1 MSGSNVEAYFIKL
14 FSFLREVK
22 VVKRLLLNKVT
33 GLTFCLM
40 LQLTGIPLSA
50 NANSLIDS
58 PEPGHLG
65 KSMPQ
70 FVYEVDGT
78 LLAQTSEIT
87 ILLEKKIS
95 PEDIKKDL
103 KPETPE
109 EKKVSKSEDLES
121 EGSDPENGKNSE
133 VIGQTASALE
143 TSPSVEFYEE
153 LEDPFGPPKENGF
166 PELKDPFEGYNRFMF
181 NVNENLYEYLME
193 PVARGWRFVLPEDLR
208 IVIRNAF
215 DNAMA
220 PVKLVSSVVQG
231 DWDKSGRVLGRTL
244 INTTAGLGGMLDVA
258 GQEYGIENVDEDFDQ
273 ALGHYDVPTGPYIIL
288 PFLGPSTAR
297 NVSGRVVDS
306 FLSPT
311 IFFSPSFLVGS
322 GITVAETTNDTSF
335 IIEDKEALEESAI
348 DEYESVRDF
357 YHQYREGL
365 LKK

>member
-1 MSGSNVEAYFIKL
+1 M
-14 FSFLREVK
+14 
-22 VVKRLLLNKVT
+22 VKRLWQNKVT

-40 LQLTGIPLSA
+40 SQLAVVPLTA
-50 NANSLIDS
+50 NANTLLDS
-58 PEPGHLG
+58 PEPGHSG

-87 ILLEKKIS
+87 ILLEKKVS
-95 PEDIKKDL
+95 PGDIKKDL
-103 KPETPE
+103 KPEIPE
-109 EKKVSKSEDLES
+109 EKKASKSEDLES
-121 EGSDPENGKNSE
+121 YDSDAENEKSSE
-133 VIGQTASALE
+133 EIGQTASALE

-153 LEDPFGPPKENGF
+153 MEDPFGPPKEDGF
-166 PELKDPFEGYNRFMF
+166 PELTDPFEGYNRFMF
-181 NVNENLYEYLME
+181 NVNENLYDYVME

-215 DNAMA
+215 DNALA
-220 PVKLVSSVVQG
+220 PVKLVSSLAQG
-231 DWDKSGRVLGRTL
+231 EWGKSGRVLSRTL

-273 ALGHYDVPTGPYIIL
+273 ALGHYDVPTGPYIVL
-288 PFLGPSTAR
+288 PLLGPSTAR

-311 IFFSPSFLVGS
+311 IFFSPGFLVGA
-322 GITVAETTNDTSF
+322 GITTAETTNDTSF
-335 IIEDKEALEESAI
+335 IIDDKKALEESAI

>member
-1 MSGSNVEAYFIKL
+1 
-14 FSFLREVK
+14 
-22 VVKRLLLNKVT
+22 
-33 GLTFCLM
+33 M
-40 LQLTGIPLSA
+40 LQLAGVPFSA
-50 NANSLIDS
+50 NANSLPDS
-58 PEPGHLG
+58 PEPGRLG

-87 ILLEKKIS
+87 ILLEKKVS
-95 PEDIKKDL
+95 PGDIKKD
-103 KPETPE
+103 KNPEILD
-109 EKKVSKSEDLES
+109 EKKASKNDDPES
-121 EGSDPENGKNSE
+121 AGSDSDSGKDSE
-133 VIGQTASALE
+133 EIGQTASALE
-143 TSPSVEFYEE
+143 TAPSVEFYEE
-153 LEDPFGPPKENGF
+153 MEDPFGPPEEDGF

-181 NVNENLYEYLME
+181 NVNEGLYDYVME

-273 ALGHYDVPTGPYIIL
+273 ALGHYDVPTGPYIVL

-306 FLSPT
+306 FLSPS
-311 IFFSPSFLVGS
+311 IFFSPGFLVGA

-365 LKK
+365 LRE

>member
-1 MSGSNVEAYFIKL
+1 MF
-14 FSFLREVK
+14 
-22 VVKRLLLNKVT
+22 KRLLINKVT

-40 LQLTGIPLSA
+40 LQLAGIPLSA
-50 NANSLIDS
+50 NANSLLDS

-87 ILLEKKIS
+87 ILLEKKVS
-95 PEDIKKDL
+95 PGDIKKDIN
-103 KPETPE
+103 PETPE
-109 EKKVSKSEDLES
+109 DKKASNDAGLES
-121 EGSDPENGKNSE
+121 TKSNLENGKNSE
-133 VIGQTASALE
+133 AIGQTASALE
-143 TSPSVEFYEE
+143 TAPSSKFYEE
-153 LEDPFGPPKENGF
+153 LEDPFGPPKEDGF

-181 NVNENLYEYLME
+181 NVNEHLYDYVME
-193 PVARGWRFVLPEDLR
+193 PVARGWRFVLPEDFR

-215 DNAMA
+215 DNALA
-220 PVKLVSSVVQG
+220 PVKLVSSLAQG
-231 DWDKSGRVLGRTL
+231 EWGKSGRVLSRTL

-273 ALGHYDVPTGPYIIL
+273 ALGHYDVPTGPYIVL

-306 FLSPT
+306 FLSPS
-311 IFFSPSFLVGS
+311 IFFSPGFLVGA

-335 IIEDKEALEESAI
+335 IIDDKEALEESAI